1 MSTINSIILEAAIM
15 EFEKK
20 DNADIEVNEEKL
32 RKLKYRIYSLE
43 RENYKTQ
50 KYKYNEMVDKIIKM
64 ISQEVDNVN

>member
-1 MSTINSIILEAAIM
+1 M

-20 DNADIEVNEEKL
+20 DIADVEVNEEKL

>member
-1 MSTINSIILEAAIM
+1 MG
-15 EFEKK
+15 FEKK
-20 DNADIEVNEEKL
+20 DNVGIEVNEEKL
-32 RKLKYRIYSLE
+32 RKLKYRIYNLE